1 MKIAIQTN
9 DKETVGEN
17 FGRALYYAVYDTET
31 DETIFLSNEENA
43 GAAHGVGIQAAAL
56 MSREGVTVVL
66 SYHVGPKAGDIL
78 RQNSIDIF
86 NLPAEKKMLSI
97 REAVD
102 IFLKEQEG

>member
-17 FGRALYYAVYDTET
+17 FGRALFYAVYDTET
-31 DETIFLSNEENA
+31 GKTVFLSNEENA

-56 MSREGVTVVL
+56 MSREGVETVL

-78 RQNSIDIF
+78 RQNGIQVFSLQPEKK
-86 NLPAEKKMLSI
+86 NLPI
-97 REAVD
+97 QEAVE
-102 IFLKEQEG
+102 LYLGGRE

>member
-31 DETIFLSNEENA
+31 GKTVFLSNEENA

-56 MSREGVTVVL
+56 MSREGVETVL

-78 RQNSIDIF
+78 RK
-86 NLPAEKKMLSI
+86 ARRTLS
-97 REAVD
+97 RWSANRGHRRQFD
-102 IFLKEQEG
+102 RNGCGAT

>member
-31 DETIFLSNEENA
+31 GETIYLSNEENA

-56 MSREGVTVVL
+56 MSREGVKTVL

-78 RQNSIDIF
+78 RQNGISVYP
-86 NLPAEKKMLSI
+86 LPSEKSPLSI
-97 REAVD
+97 REAVEL
-102 IFLKEQEG
+102 FLAGQG

>member
-17 FGRALYYAVYDTET
+17 FGRALYYAVFDTET
-31 DETIFLSNEENA
+31 GQFTFLSNGENA
-43 GAAHGVGIQAAAL
+43 AAAHGVGIQAGAL
-56 MSREGVTVVL
+56 MSREGVDVVL

-78 RQNSIDIF
+78 QQIGVEIFTLPRDRQP
-86 NLPAEKKMLSI
+86 LTL

-102 IFLKEQEG
+102 LYLKELPA